1 MPAAKYQHANA
12 WSPTSMALLLR
23 GVVALDI
30 AAWPGPGAYS
40 VDGKKLFPLVLF
52 VFVFAAEQLTVL
64 QRKGNSRKTSNP
76 WPAKSCY
83 HHSPTFPSEVLF

>member
-1 MPAAKYQHANA
+1 MSAAKYQHANA

-40 VDGKKLFPLVLF
+40 VDGNFLFPLVLC
-52 VFVFAAEQLTVL
+52 LIRLCL
-64 QRKGNSRKTSNP
+64 QNNQTSFREK
-76 WPAKSCY
+76 A
-83 HHSPTFPSEVLF
+83 TL